1 MRYYLLV
8 LNIIN
13 ALIFIWIIV
22 IFNSIFD
29 FSKVITNVEEELV
42 FTDVLDASRN
52 VLSYALYL
60 LLYLVGYTASLSA
73 AVLFSAFPGF
83 HAGFMFYFMGFF
95 FKFFLDKWFVFPNGS
110 APDLNE
116 IPGLI
121 GEEILV
127 FTTDFYL
134 LVFQILFII
143 AIIYAVLSVM
153 QNDPKYNL
161 VTIGCL
167 VLMIVIPLM
176 VLGFR
181 DMLRLFTLQIP
192 LFEDLENPID
202 PKLTNLPLDD
212 FIAFFSTP
220 TALFAIICYI
230 YLEIAFQIN
239 YTDTVTKPSLERKQR
254 LETQLE
260 IIQRES
266 LQIVANVEKVKEEA
280 AKRKEEMGLEKESVS
295 KFMTQTAQK
304 VSYVK
309 EMIEKRKLEDEEKKL
324 ITAASKTRRLGR
336 YVEKLMREDPEAED
350 TLTAKSS
357 APKPKS
363 LATSTALNFAF
374 RVGLLIVISFI
385 IIHPYWFFVN
395 IFNLP
400 PAITESVAMYSPEVV
415 ITLMIPFILMFPV
428 IAQIISYI
436 KHRGLI
442 LRLQQE
448 GRIKEILASVGDYVV
463 VKNEEEE
470 EEESEDQTEQAA
482 ASEAA

>member
-1 MRYYLLV
+1 MRYYLLI

-13 ALIFIWIIV
+13 ALLFIWIIV
-22 IFNSIFD
+22 VFNSIFD

-42 FTDVLDASRN
+42 FTDVLEASRN
-52 VLSYALYL
+52 ILSYALYL
-60 LLYLVGYTASLSA
+60 LLYSVGYMASLSA
-73 AVLFSAFPGF
+73 AGLFGAFPGF
-83 HAGFMFYFMGFF
+83 NSGFMFYFMGFF

-116 IPGLI
+116 IPALI
-121 GEEILV
+121 GEEVLV
-127 FTTDFYL
+127 FTTDLYL
-134 LVFQILFII
+134 LVFQILFVI
-143 AIIYAVLSVM
+143 AIIYAVLSVI

-167 VLMIVIPLM
+167 ILMIVIPLM

-181 DMLRLFTLQIP
+181 DMLRLFTLQVP
-192 LFEDLENPID
+192 LFEELENPID

-212 FIAFFSTP
+212 IFAFFSTP

-239 YTDTVTKPSLERKQR
+239 YTDTVTKPSLERKDR
-254 LETQLE
+254 LEAQLE

-336 YVEKLMREDPEAED
+336 YVERLLREDPEAED

-374 RVGLLIVISFI
+374 RVGLLIIISFI

-395 IFNLP
+395 VFNLP

-463 VKNEEEE
+463 VESEEEE
-470 EEESEDQTEQAA
+470 EEEENQTPEA